1 MAVINV
7 TSGSQAV
14 LTLGTTDAMSLPGG
28 VNGLIIPLMQ
38 DVTVSATTGTVRYS
52 VLSSPSSSAFTTVNE
67 NSVTLNMLLDGD
79 VFFGTATAAG
89 LNTIADKGLLE
100 TSIDKTEI
108 FWSVAF
114 NEGNT
119 TGEYYVKG
127 KGFLTG
133 LTPTSSM
140 DAAIWISPMEIIVN
154 GEITK
159 VIVTP

>member
-28 VNGLIIPLMQ
+28 TDGLIIPLMQ
-38 DVTVSATTGTVRYS
+38 DVTVSATTGSVRYS

-67 NSVTLNMLLDGD
+67 NSVTLNMLLDGA
-79 VFFGTATAAG
+79 VFFGDGTST
-89 LNTIADKGLLE
+89 NTITNKGLLE

-159 VIVTP
+159 VVVA

>member
-28 VNGLIIPLMQ
+28 TNGVIIPLMQ

-67 NSVTLNMLLDGD
+67 NSVTLNMLLDGT
-79 VFFGTATAAG
+79 VFFGDGASAT
-89 LNTIADKGLLE
+89 NTITNKGLLE

-140 DAAIWISPMEIIVN
+140 DAAIWISPMEIVVN

-159 VIVTP
+159 VVVA

>member
-28 VNGLIIPLMQ
+28 TDGLIIPLMQ

-67 NSVTLNMLLDGD
+67 NSVTLNMLLDGA
-79 VFFGTATAAG
+79 VFFGDGASAT
-89 LNTIADKGLLE
+89 NTITNKGLLE

-140 DAAIWISPMEIIVN
+140 DAAIWISPMEIVVN

-159 VIVTP
+159 VVVA

>member
-28 VNGLIIPLMQ
+28 TDGLILPLMQ

-67 NSVTLNMLLDGD
+67 NSVTLNMLLDGP
-79 VFFGTATAAG
+79 VFFGGSSAG
-89 LNTIADKGLLE
+89 LNLILDNGLLK

-119 TGEYYVKG
+119 TGEYFVKG

-133 LTPTSSM
+133 LTPTASL
-140 DAAIWISPMEIIVN
+140 DAAIWISPMEIVVN

-159 VIVTP
+159 VIVS

>member
-28 VNGLIIPLMQ
+28 TNGLVVPLMQ

-67 NSVTLNMLLDGD
+67 NSVTLNMLLDGP
-79 VFFGTATAAG
+79 VFFGGSSAG
-89 LNTIADKGLLE
+89 LNLILDNGLLK

-119 TGEYYVKG
+119 TGEYFVKG

-133 LTPTSSM
+133 LTPTASL
-140 DAAIWISPMEIIVN
+140 DAAIWISPMEIVVN

-159 VIVTP
+159 VIVS

>member
-28 VNGLIIPLMQ
+28 TNGVIIPLMQ
-38 DVTVSATTGTVRYS
+38 DVTVSATTGSVRYS

-67 NSVTLNMLLDGD
+67 NSVTLNMLLDGA
-79 VFFGTATAAG
+79 VFFGDGTST
-89 LNTIADKGLLE
+89 NTITNKGLLE

-140 DAAIWISPMEIIVN
+140 DAAIWITPMEIIVN

>member
-28 VNGLIIPLMQ
+28 TNGVIIPLMQ
-38 DVTVSATTGTVRYS
+38 DVTVSATTGSVRYS

-67 NSVTLNMLLDGD
+67 NSVTLNMLLDGA
-79 VFFGTATAAG
+79 VFFGDGTST
-89 LNTIADKGLLE
+89 NTITNKGLLE

-140 DAAIWISPMEIIVN
+140 DAAIWISPMEIVVN

-159 VIVTP
+159 VIVA

>member
-28 VNGLIIPLMQ
+28 TNGVIIPLMQ
-38 DVTVSATTGTVRYS
+38 DVTVSATTGSVRYS

-67 NSVTLNMLLDGD
+67 NSVTLNMLLDGA
-79 VFFGTATAAG
+79 VFFGDGASAT
-89 LNTIADKGLLE
+89 NTITNKGLLE

-159 VIVTP
+159 VVVA

>member
-28 VNGLIIPLMQ
+28 TDGLIIPLMQ

-67 NSVTLNMLLDGD
+67 NSVTLNMLLDGA
-79 VFFGTATAAG
+79 VFFGDGTST
-89 LNTIADKGLLE
+89 NTITNKGLLE

-140 DAAIWISPMEIIVN
+140 DAAIWITPMEIIVN

>member
-28 VNGLIIPLMQ
+28 TDGLIIPLMQ

-67 NSVTLNMLLDGD
+67 NSVTLNMLLDGA
-79 VFFGTATAAG
+79 VFFGDGASAT
-89 LNTIADKGLLE
+89 NTITNKGLLE

-159 VIVTP
+159 VVVA

>member
-28 VNGLIIPLMQ
+28 TDGLIIPLMQ
-38 DVTVSATTGTVRYS
+38 DVTVSATTGSVRYS

-67 NSVTLNMLLDGD
+67 NSVTLNMLLDGA
-79 VFFGTATAAG
+79 VFFGDGASAT
-89 LNTIADKGLLE
+89 NTITNKGLLE

-159 VIVTP
+159 VVVA